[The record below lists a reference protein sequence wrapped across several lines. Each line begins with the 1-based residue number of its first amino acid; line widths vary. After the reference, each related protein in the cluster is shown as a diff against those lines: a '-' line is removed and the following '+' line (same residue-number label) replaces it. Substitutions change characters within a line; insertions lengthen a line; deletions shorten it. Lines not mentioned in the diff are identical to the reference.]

1 MQAPPFFRFMAMTGV
16 HAILFKFSLAKAA
29 GKKAP
34 FSRAPLQLDDGCAF
48 EPGLGEDH
56 VRLTR
61 RLAAGRRERVVRGA
75 TPVECLKSD
84 LSTPSAISR

>member
-1 MQAPPFFRFMAMTGV
+1 MHAPPSSV
-16 HAILFKFSLAKAA
+16 HGNSGLGNDRGSE
-29 GKKAP
+29 KAP
-34 FSRAPLQLDDGCAF
+34 FVLAPLQLDDECAF

-75 TPVECLKSD
+75 TSVECLKSD